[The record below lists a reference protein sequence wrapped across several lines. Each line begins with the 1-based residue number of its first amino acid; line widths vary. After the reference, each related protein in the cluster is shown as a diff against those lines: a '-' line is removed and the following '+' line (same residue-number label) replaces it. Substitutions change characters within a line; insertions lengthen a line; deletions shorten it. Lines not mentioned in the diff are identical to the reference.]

1 MKNKGVKRTLLIAVV
16 LLIAVL
22 CASPLFARGKQ
33 EAPAAGEKEEMAA
46 EEQVKIA
53 YVCKM
58 LTHPWFQEE
67 ERGAMAKADE
77 LGVEYI
83 GIDANL
89 DDEAFM
95 QGVESALAQGVD
107 GLMVCITDAE
117 MGPSLSRMTEDAGIP
132 LVAINDPFKD
142 HNGNDIPHVGVD
154 TYNTCKMGGEAMAEL
169 AKEKGFFEAGNNV
182 KVMSVN
188 VSFKSFLHERTLG
201 YQDGI
206 MENSPLGPE
215 DMITEDNETG
225 MFEQVLPVAQSII
238 NANPGVTHWLVTG
251 LNDDSAVAPL
261 RALEEAGFNMDNVIA
276 CGLGGYSLSFEE
288 FEKGNDGYLAI
299 KLQPQQ
305 HGAEGVRVLYEN
317 IVENKAIERFTT
329 TSGVVVGIDDYKNYD
344 WD

>member
-1 MKNKGVKRTLLIAVV
+1 MKKITLLVLVV
-16 LLIAVL
+16 LLAFAL
-22 CASPLFARGKQ
+22 AAPLFAGGKQ
-33 EAPAAGEKEEMAA
+33 EEKAGGGGAEA
-46 EEQVKIA
+46 EEEDEVKIA
-53 YVCKM
+53 YICKM

-67 ERGAMAKADE
+67 EKGAKAMADK

-95 QGVESALAQGVD
+95 QGMESALAQGVD

-117 MGPSLSRMTEDAGIP
+117 MGPTVSRMAADAGVP
-132 LVAINDPFKD
+132 LVAINDPFND
-142 HNGNDIPHVGVD
+142 HNGDPIPHVGVD
-154 TYNTCKMGGEAMAEL
+154 TYGTCYMGGEAMAEL
-169 AKEKGFFEAGNNV
+169 AKEKGFFDAGNNV

-206 MENSPLGPE
+206 MDNTPLGPE

-238 NANPGVTHWLVTG
+238 NANPDVTHWLVTG

-261 RALEEAGFNMDNVIA
+261 RAFEESGFNMDNVIA
-276 CGLGGYSLSFEE
+276 CGMGGYSLSYEE
-288 FEKGNDGYLAI
+288 FEKGNDTYLAI

-305 HGAEGVRVLYEN
+305 HGSEGVRVLYEN
-317 IVENKAIERFTT
+317 IVEGKPIERFTT
-329 TSGVVVGIDDYKNYD
+329 TSGVVVGIDEYQNYD
-344 WD
+344 WE

>member
-1 MKNKGVKRTLLIAVV
+1 MKKITLVVMVV
-16 LLIAVL
+16 LLA
-22 CASPLFARGKQ
+22 FALAAPIFAGGKQ
-33 EAPAAGEKEEMAA
+33 EEAEGTGGAAAA
-46 EEQVKIA
+46 EEEQVKIA

-67 ERGAMAKADE
+67 ERGAKQKAEE

-117 MGPSLSRMTEDAGIP
+117 MGPTVSQMCADAGVP

-142 HNGNDIPHVGVD
+142 HNGEPIPHVGVD
-154 TYNTCKMGGEAMAEL
+154 TYGTCYKGGEAMAAL
-169 AKEKGFFEAGNNV
+169 AKTRGFFEEGNNV

-188 VSFKSFLHERTLG
+188 VSFKTFLHERTLG
-201 YQDGI
+201 FQDGI
-206 MENSPLGPE
+206 MENSPLGPD

-238 NANPGVTHWLVTG
+238 NSNPDVTHWLVTG

-261 RALEEAGFNMDNVIA
+261 RAFEEAGFDMDNVIA
-276 CGLGGYSLSFEE
+276 CGMGGYSLSYEE
-288 FEKGNDGYLAI
+288 FQKGNENYLAI

-305 HGAEGVRVLYEN
+305 HGAEGIRVLYEN
-317 IVENKAIERFTT
+317 LVEGKKIERFTT
-329 TSGVVVGIDDYKNYD
+329 TSGVIVGIDTYEEYS
-344 WD
+344 WE